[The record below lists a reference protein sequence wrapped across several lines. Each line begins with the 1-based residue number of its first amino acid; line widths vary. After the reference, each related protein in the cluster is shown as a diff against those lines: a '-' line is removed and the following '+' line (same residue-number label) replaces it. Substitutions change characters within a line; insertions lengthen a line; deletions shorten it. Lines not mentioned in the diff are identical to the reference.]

1 MFPVA
6 GYSRADY
13 TNTVGERGE
22 QGFGHWAKLWTL
34 DKVSRFWVSGMWVRR
49 IYTAAAGEN
58 LCKLQIAKSSQD
70 ENV

>member
-22 QGFGHWAKLWTL
+22 QGFGHWTKLWTL